1 MSESPYVVQKVE
13 WYQLR
18 GADGEAFFVTVAST
32 PTGHFVAVPC
42 QVTMVHA
49 PHALMALAPNP
60 EEALAQLQQTLAGR
74 SCAEIFPPAG

>member
-18 GADGEAFFVTVAST
+18 GADGEAFFVSVAST

-42 QVTMVHA
+42 ELTMVHA
-49 PHALMALAPNP
+49 PHSLMALAATP
-60 EEALAQLQQTLAGR
+60 EDALAQLQQTLAGR
-74 SCAEIFPPAG
+74 SRGEIFATG